1 MYFIFYNVDIK
12 AYEVPHIPNL
22 YQKII
27 HVEKENYMSKRPII
41 IDTDP
46 GIDDALAI
54 AIALFSEELDVKLI
68 TTVAGNVS
76 LDQVTENAL
85 KLLKF
90 YEKDVPVAKGCAQ
103 RFWRSLWMLRISME
117 KVEWRD
123 MIFRSRKQSFYYRN
137 MP

>member
-1 MYFIFYNVDIK
+1 
-12 AYEVPHIPNL
+12 
-22 YQKII
+22 
-27 HVEKENYMSKRPII
+27 MSKRPII

-117 KVEWRD
+117 KWNGG
-123 MIFRSRKQSFYYRN
+123 I
-137 MP
+137 

>member
-1 MYFIFYNVDIK
+1 
-12 AYEVPHIPNL
+12 
-22 YQKII
+22 
-27 HVEKENYMSKRPII
+27 MSKRPII

-90 YEKDVPVAKGCAQ
+90 YEKDV
-103 RFWRSLWMLRISME
+103 R
-117 KVEWRD
+117 
-123 MIFRSRKQSFYYRN
+123 
-137 MP
+137 